1 MSSSALVVRRPAL
14 PNPISWYPGHMT
26 KFSRMLPQYL
36 SRTHVVLEVRDC
48 RMPLTTVNKHFDEA
62 LRRWKIDRGRDPFTT
77 LPRFDAGMAC
87 EHYVVL
93 NKRDL
98 MPAWGVEPLRA
109 ALKKLAP
116 FRPTYFTSTSTREE
130 LKELRQSLVNVAK
143 RYPHLP
149 ELNVLV
155 IGMPNVG
162 KSSLLNSLRSIGIPG
177 PTAKALQTSNQ
188 PGRTRTLSTPLKLNL
203 SPPVYAYDAPGLML
217 PFIGHGETG
226 AERGAKFAL
235 MCGLKEGLYD
245 IHNIASYLLYKL
257 NSLNP
262 ESPAYLALIPHD
274 AQPTNSVDELLEL
287 IARKHSMLRSG
298 GVLDTHRAAELF
310 LNWWRDTGALPPD
323 SGVNVPAL
331 PFASSPQI
339 TGWGFDFKWEVAP
352 QEISAASD
360 PLFIQTKMEEC
371 IVKHYQQEQKEE
383 SEGSHLSLRQQRKQ
397 SFADR
402 SMRKQRLIQ

>member
-1 MSSSALVVRRPAL
+1 
-14 PNPISWYPGHMT
+14 MT
-26 KFSRMLPQYL
+26 KFTRMLPQYL

-77 LPRFDAGMAC
+77 LPKFDTGMAC

-98 MPAWGVEPLRA
+98 MPAWGVEV
-109 ALKKLAP
+109 
-116 FRPTYFTSTSTREE
+116 
-130 LKELRQSLVNVAK
+130 QSLAQNMANVTDNSISAVTPGVEE

-149 ELNVLV
+149 ELNILV

-262 ESPAYLALIPHD
+262 DSPAYLPLIPPG
-274 AQPTNSVDELLEL
+274 AEPTGSVNELLEL
-287 IARKHSMLRSG
+287 VARKHNMLKPG

-310 LNWWRDTGALPPD
+310 VNWWRDTGALPPD
-323 SGVNVPAL
+323 SGANVPAL
-331 PFASSPQI
+331 PSASASQV
-339 TGWGFDFKWEVAP
+339 TGWGFDFQWEVAP
-352 QEISAASD
+352 EQISAASD
-360 PLFIQTKMEEC
+360 PLFIQAKMEEC

-397 SFADR
+397 SFADK
-402 SMRKQRLIQ
+402 SMRKQKLIQ

>member
-1 MSSSALVVRRPAL
+1 
-14 PNPISWYPGHMT
+14 MT
-26 KFSRMLPQYL
+26 KFTRMLPQYL

-77 LPRFDAGMAC
+77 LPKFDTGMAC

-98 MPAWGVEPLRA
+98 MPAWGVEV
-109 ALKKLAP
+109 
-116 FRPTYFTSTSTREE
+116 
-130 LKELRQSLVNVAK
+130 QSLAQNMANMTDNSISAVTPGVEE

-149 ELNVLV
+149 ELNILV

-262 ESPAYLALIPHD
+262 DSPAYLPLIPPG
-274 AQPTNSVDELLEL
+274 AEPTGSVDELLEL
-287 IARKHSMLRSG
+287 VARKHNMLKPG

-310 LNWWRDTGALPPD
+310 VNWWRDTGALPPD
-323 SGVNVPAL
+323 SGANVPAL
-331 PFASSPQI
+331 PSASASQV
-339 TGWGFDFKWEVAP
+339 TGWGFDFQWEVAP
-352 QEISAASD
+352 EQISAAND
-360 PLFIQTKMEEC
+360 PLFIQAKMEEC

-397 SFADR
+397 SFADK
-402 SMRKQRLIQ
+402 SMRKQKLIQ